1 MQDVKRI
8 IVPTKGR
15 EENTADSKQRRQ
27 RKDEAAAPRSND
39 QRERGGNSAQRQAN
53 PNKHPD
59 SFTHKDTHTHIK
71 LQGVTSLNFPKTL
84 SQKIAPL

>member
-39 QRERGGNSAQRQAN
+39 QRGRGGTLHRGKRTQTNTLILSHT
-53 PNKHPD
+53 K
-59 SFTHKDTHTHIK
+59 THIP
-71 LQGVTSLNFPKTL
+71 T
-84 SQKIAPL
+84 